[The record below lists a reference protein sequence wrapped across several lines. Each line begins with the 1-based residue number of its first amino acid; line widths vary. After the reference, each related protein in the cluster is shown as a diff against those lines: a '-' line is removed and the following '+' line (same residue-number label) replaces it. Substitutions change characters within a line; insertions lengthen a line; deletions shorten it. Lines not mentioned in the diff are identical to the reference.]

1 MIFSGVGFFCYFVF
15 VLCLVPNVASV
26 SGLSIHHCP
35 LQFSITLC
43 LVPNVA
49 SVSGLS
55 IHHCHLRFSLTFYV
69 LFPMLPVSLDCAF
82 IIALYGFLCCSMSCS
97 QCFQYLWAV
106 HSSLPSAVFSNV
118 LCLVPNVASVSGLGI
133 HHCPL
138 RFSLTFYVLFPMLP
152 VFLDCP
158 FIIALYSFL

>member
-97 QCFQYLWAV
+97 NV
-106 HSSLPSAVFSNV
+106 SSI
-118 LCLVPNVASVSGLGI
+118 SGLSI

-152 VFLDCP
+152 VSLD
-158 FIIALYSFL
+158 